1 MISRA
6 RQLLAAALSGALL
19 MLPAHTGIA
28 AAQTAQTAQTAQ
40 AGKATAAA
48 GKVQSIALAKTAA
61 DVKRVADYWKP
72 EKFKHTD
79 SFSPATPGAAVVPK
93 STSTSAG
100 GAAGPA
106 ARTAASKASA
116 TSTGKLGAGRLA
128 APALPRKGA
137 QVGSTMGKVFFRFGD
152 KEYWCSASAVTARNR
167 SVVATAGHCA
177 YDPRQAKVADYWIF
191 VPNPGLGGEQPMGIY
206 VASSISLHEDWIG
219 RGDYDF
225 DYAFVTVHRGFTW
238 VNKNGQY
245 VMQDV
250 GRLQDNVGG
259 LGLELNRKP
268 GTYTAAAFGYP
279 AGAQPDG
286 NRLYDGKTLRMC
298 REGRTIWNSPA
309 PPLDLQKG
317 VQLPACD
324 FSAGTSGGPW
334 VIGYDLDRKIG
345 SLAGV
350 NSLNWDRNGDKR
362 YDAISS
368 PYFDTVAGM
377 VYQRAAAQS
386 TPAKIV

>member
-6 RQLLAAALSGALL
+6 RHLLAAALGGALL
-19 MLPAHTGIA
+19 MLPALTGIA
-28 AAQTAQTAQTAQ
+28 GATAGADATAGAAGAV
-40 AGKATAAA
+40 GTAAA
-48 GKVQSIALAKTAA
+48 GKVQSISLAKTAA

-72 EKFKHTD
+72 DKFKHSD
-79 SFSPATPGAAVVPK
+79 GFSPATPGTAAAK
-93 STSTSAG
+93 STSAG
-100 GAAGPA
+100 AAAGPPARASVSRTTAGA
-106 ARTAASKASA
+106 AKRA
-116 TSTGKLGAGRLA
+116 AGRIA

-137 QVGSTMGKVFFRFGD
+137 QIASTMGKVFFRLGD
-152 KEYWCSASAVTARNR
+152 KEYWCSASAVAARNR
-167 SVVATAGHCA
+167 SVVATAGHCV
-177 YDPRQAKVADYWIF
+177 YDPRQAKSADYWIF
-191 VPNPGLGGEQPMGIY
+191 VPNPGPNGEQPMGIY

-219 RGDYDF
+219 RGDYDY

-238 VNKNGQY
+238 AGKDGQY

-268 GTYTAAAFGYP
+268 GTYTAATFGYP

-286 NRLYDGKTLRMC
+286 SRPYDGKTLRMC
-298 REGRTIWNSPA
+298 GEGRTIWNVA

-317 VQLPACD
+317 VQLQACD

-334 VIGYDLDRKIG
+334 VIGYDKERRIG

-362 YDAISS
+362 YDAVSS
-368 PYFDTVAGM
+368 PYFDTMAGL
-377 VYQRAAAQS
+377 VYQRAAAQT
-386 TPAKIV
+386 TPSKVT

>member
-28 AAQTAQTAQTAQ
+28 AAD
-40 AGKATAAA
+40 ATAAA
-48 GKVQSIALAKTAA
+48 GKVQNIALAKTAA

-79 SFSPATPGAAVVPK
+79 SYSPATPGAAAAPK
-93 STSTSAG
+93 STSAAA
-100 GAAGPA
+100 AAGPA
-106 ARTAASKASA
+106 ARTTTTRA
-116 TSTGKLGAGRLA
+116 STGSAGSAGKSSAGRLA

-177 YDPRQAKVADYWIF
+177 YDPRQAKAADYWIF
-191 VPNPGLGGEQPMGIY
+191 VPNPGPGGEQPMGIY

-219 RGDYDF
+219 RGDYDY
-225 DYAFVTVHRGFTW
+225 DYAFVTVHRGFAW

-245 VMQDV
+245 TMQDV

-268 GTYTAAAFGYP
+268 GTYTVAAFGYP

-286 NRLYDGKTLRMC
+286 SRPYDGKTLRMC
-298 REGRTIWNSPA
+298 REGRTIWNAA

-317 VQLPACD
+317 VQLQACD

-334 VIGYDLDRKIG
+334 VIDFDKGRKIG
-345 SLAGV
+345 SLTGI
-350 NSLNWDRNGDKR
+350 NSLTWDRDGDKR
-362 YDAISS
+362 YDAVSS
-368 PYFDTVAGM
+368 PYFDTVAGV

-386 TPAKIV
+386 TPAKIA